1 MLYYLLLILMG
12 YLLGSILFAH
22 IFGQLILKK
31 DTIRGT
37 KDLNPGTANAFMQ
50 GGMLC
55 GILTLI
61 GDMGKGFLPVFLC
74 IQMRDSMLM
83 QKLCGMDRS
92 IWGTVPDA
100 VHVFG
105 LAFVLLAPVVGHVFP
120 FYWHFHGGKGIA
132 TTFGCLLGF
141 VPNLFPALI
150 LAFFFILFSVVIR
163 ITPHFYRTIATY
175 LCAMGIFFVWGETL
189 AQKLGFFLITVV
201 VCLRMHMSGEHREA
215 CKVRL
220 LWMH

>member
-12 YLLGSILFAH
+12 YLLGSILFAP

-31 DTIRGT
+31 DIIRGT

-83 QKLCGMDRS
+83 LS
-92 IWGTVPDA
+92 
-100 VHVFG
+100 
-105 LAFVLLAPVVGHVFP
+105 
-120 FYWHFHGGKGIA
+120 
-132 TTFGCLLGF
+132 
-141 VPNLFPALI
+141 LI
-150 LAFFFILFSVVIR
+150 HI
-163 ITPHFYRTIATY
+163 
-175 LCAMGIFFVWGETL
+175 
-189 AQKLGFFLITVV
+189 
-201 VCLRMHMSGEHREA
+201 
-215 CKVRL
+215 
-220 LWMH
+220 